1 MGSLPTPSLSMQSL
15 AADGGDTWGE
25 DIGGS
30 KKPVAIT
37 ANLGSLMM
45 ANCYKNPSG
54 KAIKNL
60 IITISSIIGYEHH

>member
-1 MGSLPTPSLSMQSL
+1 MQSL

-54 KAIKNL
+54 KAIKNS
-60 IITISSIIGYEHH
+60 IIKISSIIA